1 MAVSPAVIKLAIT
14 AATDKR
20 TWKVVAVIIAALST
34 PIIFVVMFICT
45 LSSGIAAAN
54 TNLLDYSFKG
64 EQIPSDFTEE
74 QRLAIEDM
82 RESLDELDKAISEKK
97 KDKEYDMDENLV
109 VAAFYCLNFATEI
122 DEDFDYDK
130 FCDCFKDTE
139 SDNLNFALEMISEN
153 FPQYEISDE
162 LKVCIEQVYQYLNS

>member
-14 AATDKR
+14 AAADKR
-20 TWKVVAVIIAALST
+20 TWKVVAVIIAALTT

-54 TNLLDYSFKG
+54 TNLLDYSFK
-64 EQIPSDFTEE
+64 EKQIPSNFTEE
-74 QRLAIEDM
+74 QRFAIEDM
-82 RESLDELDKAISEKK
+82 RESLDKLDKAISEKK
-97 KDKEYDMDENLV
+97 KEYDMDENLV

-122 DEDFDYDK
+122 DEKFDYDK

-139 SDNLNFALEMISEN
+139 SDDLNSALEKVSEE

-162 LKVCIEQVYQYLNS
+162 LKVCIEQVYEYLNS